1 MAEMTS
7 LRGPGGGERD
17 TALSRRHQPL
27 SSPQRSRRPSSD
39 PIMKR
44 PCADFE
50 EKREPRGGRHS
61 KEDLP
66 YKPQSEKAVRQ

>member
-1 MAEMTS
+1 
-7 LRGPGGGERD
+7 
-17 TALSRRHQPL
+17 
-27 SSPQRSRRPSSD
+27 
-39 PIMKR
+39 MKR

-66 YKPQSEKAVRQ
+66 YKPQSEKAVRQKYWRASRGNSLGLLTASVPLWSIFQIRLAKA